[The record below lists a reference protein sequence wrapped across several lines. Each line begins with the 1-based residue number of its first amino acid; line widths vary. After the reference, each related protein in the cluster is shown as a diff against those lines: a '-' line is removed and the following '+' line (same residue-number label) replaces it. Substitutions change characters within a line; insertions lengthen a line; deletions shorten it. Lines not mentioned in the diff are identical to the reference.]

1 MRRLLVNFG
10 RVGDVVLLVP
20 MLRALAAAGEIE
32 LLTRPW
38 AKDLLGNQPWLSA
51 IHALA
56 KPGRGLRFPAS
67 LWGSAERTAVEN
79 VLESRAYDEVLA
91 FSAEKPA
98 ILAWLRRRFGKRL
111 REIGI
116 PWPSEPT
123 HLVEINRR
131 ILIASG
137 FNPEPGGPYPRLD
150 VPAERVAAAVAKLA
164 PLGSRV
170 LALQAGSSLTSTWF
184 RKRPNLK
191 GITAAQW
198 AALVARIVA
207 DGEADAVV
215 LIGTAPEGREARAI
229 IAALPAEVS
238 AHVHDWT
245 GKVPLRELP
254 GLFRACHALLSVDT
268 GPAHI
273 AAAVGAPLF
282 SVFGPTNPAKWL
294 PQSDGPVELLLG
306 SAPCQFCEDTKVFK
320 RCRANVC
327 LTTLNDAAIHA
338 VWTRLNARL
347 SPRQPAA

>member
-38 AKDLLGNQPWLSA
+38 AKDLLGDQPWLTA

-67 LWGSAERTAVEN
+67 LWGSAERTAMEN
-79 VLESRAYDEVLA
+79 VLDSRGYDEVLA

-116 PWPSEPT
+116 PWPGEPT

-131 ILIASG
+131 ILVATG
-137 FNPEPGGPYPRLD
+137 FDPAPGGPYPRLD
-150 VPAERVAAAVAKLA
+150 VPQAEVAAAAARLA
-164 PLGSRV
+164 PLGARV

-191 GITAAQW
+191 GLTASQW
-198 AALVARIVA
+198 ATLVARILA
-207 DGEADAVV
+207 DGEADAAV

-229 IAALPAEVS
+229 IAALPEGFA
-238 AHVHDWT
+238 ARVHDWT
-245 GKVPLRELP
+245 GQVPLRRLP

-273 AAAVGAPLF
+273 AAAVGAPLL

-294 PQSDGPVELLLG
+294 PRSDGPVELLLG
-306 SAPCQFCEDTKVFK
+306 SAPCQFCEDTRVFK
-320 RCRANVC
+320 RCRANIC
-327 LTTLNDAAIHA
+327 LTTLHDDAVHA
-338 VWTRLNARL
+338 VWSRLNARL
-347 SPRQPAA
+347 APRQPVA